1 MAKDVLHCV
10 HSCVSER
17 GGMSGL
23 RSVSSFGGEDGIIIA
38 HSRVLSMEG
47 SKERKSSFFADL

>member
-47 SKERKSSFFADL
+47 SRERKSSFF